1 MLGTWSSSEANS
13 RGDRTSK
20 VIGVSAVTVALRS
33 PLSSSES
40 SPTYAPGPTSA
51 ILLVLMLLI
60 AIATGTV
67 LTAAAGARR
76 GDSSVD
82 RLLAETLPAHA
93 AVTPFEPGFEWD
105 AVRAL
110 PQVEGL
116 GLLATGRYT
125 INGVGDPAE
134 TIYVIPADDQAMQAV
149 DRPVVLAGR
158 LADPSKPDEAV
169 VTARY
174 AELNGL
180 TVGDTREF
188 GLYRPETIDPAGVFQ
203 LPPVADGPSLTV
215 RVVGV
220 VRSFFFADELGGPGR
235 ILPSVALFNQ
245 FKPNM
250 LGDELTSDYLGLVR
264 LRGGTAAIPEF
275 RPELARVTDGR
286 TSASPARRRTGT
298 PTTSC
303 ASRRSRCLPSVL
315 PRWWPR
321 SRSSG
326 SPSSA
331 TPPARYPSCACCAA
345 SA

>member
-1 MLGTWSSSEANS
+1 
-13 RGDRTSK
+13 
-20 VIGVSAVTVALRS
+20 
-33 PLSSSES
+33 
-40 SPTYAPGPTSA
+40 
-51 ILLVLMLLI
+51 MLLI

-315 PRWWPR
+315 PRWLPR